1 MPAAWP
7 PAASRPLIR
16 KGYLRDCAELL
27 RMELTPD
34 LKQLIAEEN
43 AQLNREIDAQRTK
56 KVGVRPRGKRPALRA
71 VAD

>member
-1 MPAAWP
+1 
-7 PAASRPLIR
+7 
-16 KGYLRDCAELL
+16 
-27 RMELTPD
+27 MELTPD